1 MFISPLLRTKRHHS
15 SPPNTI
21 HISHSAIWRIGII
34 SLDFFKFHRIISL
47 DNFFLY
53 IFAPEIQAHS
63 STSTKQMTM
72 PSVMSASVPCMPCRS
87 CDKDS
92 QLRITIPIFRKEA
105 QRTENKNDRI
115 REEVST
121 RTFIKTYPI
130 ENQFLSI
137 NTLSKTVVHSNTS
150 NLDFSLQNKSIYLN
164 ETRD

>member
-15 SPPNTI
+15 YPPNTI
-21 HISHSAIWRIGII
+21 HISHSAIWRIGIISLDFFQFRQII

-92 QLRITIPIFRKEA
+92 QLRIPIPIFQKEA
-105 QRTENKNDRI
+105 QRTENKKR
-115 REEVST
+115 
-121 RTFIKTYPI
+121 
-130 ENQFLSI
+130 
-137 NTLSKTVVHSNTS
+137 
-150 NLDFSLQNKSIYLN
+150 
-164 ETRD
+164 